1 MAVYTV
7 PLTNGVY
14 VFPIDPRVKHLMY
27 HQIQLQFGV
36 VPSAGTMQVETR
48 SEDDPT
54 FRVVNEAR
62 ALVLVNECKAVF
74 FGFVTEFR
82 ITVSGVS
89 DGDDMDMIVQ
99 SSDSWIGPGNP
110 DGLFDGDR
118 TTTVQ
123 SLADAAT
130 KDSRCFYVREAW
142 PLANPI
148 PPGESRKLFVQLG
161 AMPVVLIARDLLFKG
176 NEMRVR
182 ISAAPTG
189 VTGGT
194 PITRHSLNNA
204 NPQPSSIITTT
215 RDVTTATD
223 GTFFGGSDYVFGAT
237 AQGQQSG
244 SSTTDLFKRILP
256 ANATFLITLENTGAG
271 DAHVQ
276 YTLQWME
283 GVPDTPRK
291 GDGIS

>member
-7 PLTNGVY
+7 PLVNGVY

-36 VPSAGTMQVETR
+36 VPSAGAMKVETR

-62 ALVLVNECKAVF
+62 ALVLVNECRAVF

-118 TTTVQ
+118 TSTAQT
-123 SLADAAT
+123 LADAAT
-130 KDSRCFYVREAW
+130 KASRCYYMREAW
-142 PLANPI
+142 PTANPI
-148 PPGESRKLFVQLG
+148 PVGGVRKLYVVLG
-161 AMPVVLIARDLLFKG
+161 AKPVTLIARDLSSKG
-176 NEMRVR
+176 AEIRVQF
-182 ISAAPTG
+182 AAFPTG
-189 VTGGT
+189 VSGGT
-194 PITRHSLNNA
+194 PISLNPLNNA
-204 NPQPSSIITTT
+204 APVPSSIVTAL
-215 RDVTTATD
+215 RDVTTVSD
-223 GTFFGGSDYVFGAT
+223 GTLFGSPDYVFGAT

-244 SSTTDLFKRILP
+244 GVTTDLFKRILP
-256 ANATFLITLENTGAG
+256 AGGVFLILIENTGLG
-271 DAHVQ
+271 DAMVQ

-283 GVPDTPRK
+283 GTPDTPRK